1 MREVM
6 SRESDAVRDVI
17 SVRRLAEAENNMDAF
32 RTLLMDLR

>member
-1 MREVM
+1 
-6 SRESDAVRDVI
+6 VRDVI